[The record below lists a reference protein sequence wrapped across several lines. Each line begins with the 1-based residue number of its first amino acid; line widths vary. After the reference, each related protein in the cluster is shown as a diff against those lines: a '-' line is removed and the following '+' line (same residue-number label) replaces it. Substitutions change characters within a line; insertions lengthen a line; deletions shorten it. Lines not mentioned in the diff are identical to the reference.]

1 MLKDIFKKDFNSLG
15 VFIIVLFVVI
25 IILIG
30 IIVFNIMFNPDPMI
44 NSVYASLFV
53 GCVSALGIAYS
64 NSYTKKSLSLTTKSI
79 NQNTKSLRQNEKL
92 IKLNEKSLKQNSE
105 LIKQNENF
113 LFIQLRFH
121 HAEDALYDLMNE
133 LQLTI

>member
-25 IILIG
+25 IILIC
-30 IIVFNIMFNPDPMI
+30 IIVFNIIFNPNDPVI

-79 NQNTKSLRQNEKL
+79 NQNTKSLRQNKK
-92 IKLNEKSLKQNSE
+92 I
-105 LIKQNENF
+105 
-113 LFIQLRFH
+113 
-121 HAEDALYDLMNE
+121 D
-133 LQLTI
+133 